1 MAANPGVPTEADSG
15 TGARGL
21 DFLVGA
27 CAPVH
32 WEDCAVTQ
40 AHRPAG
46 ETWLQDAPVVV
57 REEYR
62 GMLNGVGWMRAR
74 LTRTL
79 D

>member
-1 MAANPGVPTEADSG
+1 MAANPGVLTEVDSG
-15 TGARGL
+15 TEFAAWI
-21 DFLVGA
+21 FLSVL
-27 CAPVH
+27 APVH

-62 GMLNGVGWMRAR
+62 GRLNGVGWMRAR